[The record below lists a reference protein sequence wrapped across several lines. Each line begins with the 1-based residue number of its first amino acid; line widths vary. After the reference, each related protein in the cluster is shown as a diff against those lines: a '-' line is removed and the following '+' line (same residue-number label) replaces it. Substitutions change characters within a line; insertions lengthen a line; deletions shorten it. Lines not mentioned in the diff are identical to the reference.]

1 MDEKNRKVIEDF
13 LYLGMF
19 KLDGEVLE
27 FKKYSNSNNT
37 DGSYAIVCNEEI
49 YYLGHNQNVENVFQN
64 IYTKGGSKT
73 NYTFR
78 RITPHIK
85 EELKNGNKVD
95 VYYKNSNEGDN
106 YCEKYKKLFN
116 ILPKWNE
123 ISTGA
128 KKKAIKGNN
137 RVINRVIKK
146 FLHENKQKIKDLI
159 GKDDEEEFLADKC
172 LHNGYNRNFLVRK
185 MALEKA
191 GNRCALDGYENKKCN
206 YFERENKIL
215 NIEKEYYLEVHH
227 LVPIWSTTVLN
238 KVLHKNFTVQDI
250 DILENTV
257 CLCSCCHRKMHYGEY
272 AERFKILRYLYD
284 KNSKNLCKSGI
295 NISFEELKELY
306 KGW

>member
-13 LYLGMF
+13 LYLGEF
-19 KLDGEVLE
+19 KLDGEVLN
-27 FKKYSNSNNT
+27 FIKYRNSRNT
-37 DGSYAIVCNEEI
+37 DGSYAIVCNEKI
-49 YYLGHNQNVENVFQN
+49 YYLGHNQNVENVFEK
-64 IYTKGGSKT
+64 IYIKDWSED
-73 NYTFR
+73 NSTFW
-78 RITPHIK
+78 RINPYIK
-85 EELKNGNKVD
+85 NELKNGNKIYA
-95 VYYKNSNEGDN
+95 YYIDSNEGDN
-106 YCEKYKKLFN
+106 YCEKYKKVFN
-116 ILPKWNE
+116 VLPKWNKR
-123 ISTGA
+123 STGA
-128 KKKAIKGNN
+128 KKKAAKERNH
-137 RVINRVIKK
+137 VIEK
-146 FLHENKQKIKDLI
+146 FLNENKQKIKDLVD
-159 GKDDEEEFLADKC
+159 KDDEEEFLSDKY
-172 LHNGYNRNFLVRK
+172 LKNGYNRSFSIRK
-185 MALEKA
+185 MTLEKA
-191 GNRCALDGYENKKCN
+191 GNKCALDGYENKKCN

-227 LVPIWSTTVLN
+227 LVPIWSTAVLN